1 VSKAV
6 QEMFDRIS
14 GGYDTLNHVLSA
26 RRDLVWRRKAVAML
40 PKKQLRILDLCGGTG
55 DFLIAARA
63 AGVAQG
69 SSRVAD
75 FSFGMMVPLPAKGLP
90 PGIQADA
97 LKMPFKDE
105 TFDAVL
111 CGFGMRNLDDLAGGV
126 AEIRRVLKPGGTF
139 VTLEFFKPSTFAAK
153 IFYGA
158 VAPVAIPFVGK
169 AFGSS
174 REAYDYLV
182 RSIRRFVPVRG
193 YADLLVEKGFDDVRV
208 KSLDLGLC
216 YAVAGHKVE

>member
-1 VSKAV
+1 MSKAV

-26 RRDLVWRRKAVAML
+26 RRDLAWRREAVAML
-40 PKKQLRILDLCGGTG
+40 PKRQLRILDLCGGTG
-55 DFLIAARA
+55 DFLIAARQ
-63 AGVAQG
+63 AGLAG
-69 SSRVAD
+69 AGSRVAD
-75 FSFGMMVPLPAKGLP
+75 FSFGMMVPLPSKGLP

-97 LKMPFKDE
+97 LRMPFKPE
-105 TFDAVL
+105 SFDAVL

-126 AEIRRVLKPGGTF
+126 AEISRVLKPDGTF
-139 VTLEFFKPSTFAAK
+139 VTLEFFRPTTVAAK
-153 IFYGA
+153 VFYGG

-182 RSIRRFVPVRG
+182 RSIRRFVSAKSYQRLMV
-193 YADLLVEKGFDDVRV
+193 DKGFRDVRI
-208 KSLDLGLC
+208 KRLDFGLC
-216 YAVAGHKVE
+216 YAVAGRKA

>member
-1 VSKAV
+1 LSKAV

-26 RRDLVWRRKAVAML
+26 RRDIAWRRKAVAML
-40 PKKQLRILDLCGGTG
+40 PKRQQRILDLCGGTG

-63 AGVAQG
+63 AGIATAQ
-69 SSRVAD
+69 SRVAD

-97 LKMPFKDE
+97 LKMPFKDA
-105 TFDAVL
+105 TFDTVL

-126 AEIRRVLKPGGTF
+126 EEISRVLKPGGTF
-139 VTLEFFKPSTFAAK
+139 VTLEFFKPTTPAAK
-153 IFYGA
+153 VFYGV

-169 AFGSS
+169 LFGSS

-182 RSIRRFVPVRG
+182 RSIRKFVPAKG
-193 YADLLVEKGFDDVRV
+193 YAALMADKGFQNVRV
-208 KSLDLGLC
+208 RSLDLGLC
-216 YAVAGHKVE
+216 YAVAGTKGE